1 MTYKN
6 RHDAY
11 HKSIRHNEGNRTNL
25 RKTKHNGLKP
35 VGQEYQDEIREIRRK
50 EIKNTIAMVA
60 VGTLVTLG
68 AAGLLMKFSG
78 DSPEKKAEKLE
89 EKILKNKEQLT
100 TSDDIVVLKPG
111 VKVRETPMR
120 YVFDSETGRKNRS
133 VDNIA
138 FEVGEGEN
146 IVVNRALIYEDDE
159 NQQWQGFMIKQSDE
173 EIAKLR
179 WVNVTA
185 LIEQN
190 KGSSD
195 SQVRII
201 PADAKD
207 TFLGPLIT
215 TNKEGDVT
223 AISDPEGKIMKLA
236 TGILVSTN
244 ETNEIVD
251 QLLAGK

>member
-11 HKSIRHNEGNRTNL
+11 HKSNRHNEENRTNT

-35 VGQEYQDEIREIRRK
+35 VGQKYEEVNRNYRRK
-50 EIKNTIAMVA
+50 NKIEKAIAGTV
-60 VGTLVTLG
+60 VGSVVLFGG
-68 AAGLLMKFSG
+68 AMLMNKYG

-89 EKILKNKEQLT
+89 EKILKNKERLT

-133 VDNIA
+133 VDNVV

-146 IVVNRALIYEDDE
+146 VVINRALVYEDDD
-159 NQQWQGFMIKQSDE
+159 NQQWQGFMIKQPNE

-201 PADAKD
+201 PADAND

-223 AISDPEGKIMKLA
+223 AISDPEGNMKLA
-236 TGILVSTN
+236 TGILVPSN
-244 ETNEIVD
+244 ETNELVD
-251 QLLAGK
+251 QLLAGN